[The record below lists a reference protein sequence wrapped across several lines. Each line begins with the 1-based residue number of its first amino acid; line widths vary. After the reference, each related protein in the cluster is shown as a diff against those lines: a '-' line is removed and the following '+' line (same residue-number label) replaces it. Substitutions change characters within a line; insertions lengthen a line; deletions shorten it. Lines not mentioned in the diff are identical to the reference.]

1 MWLRSRS
8 LPERWGG
15 RERSKWGHCL
25 IHIAAFAVAFLACLL
40 YVFIVGGKPERA
52 AILAQLGAFLLSMIA
67 ISFHTIAAQHL
78 PIGLALVDVF
88 LALALTGLA
97 LRANRLWPIVL
108 AGMQVATVFAHFAR
122 LLAFPLPPAGYVIFV
137 QLWAWPMLIVTAIG
151 ARNHRLRVERFG
163 VEQDWKPLW
172 PHLVRTSFTV

>member
-1 MWLRSRS
+1 M
-8 LPERWGG
+8 
-15 RERSKWGHCL
+15 
-25 IHIAAFAVAFLACLL
+25 IHKLAFAAAFLACIL
-40 YVFIVGGKPERA
+40 YVSIVGGKPERA

-67 ISFHTIAAQHL
+67 ISFHSIPVQHL

-137 QLWAWPMLIVTAIG
+137 QFWAWPMLIVTVIG

-172 PHLVRTSFTV
+172 PHLVRTSSTV